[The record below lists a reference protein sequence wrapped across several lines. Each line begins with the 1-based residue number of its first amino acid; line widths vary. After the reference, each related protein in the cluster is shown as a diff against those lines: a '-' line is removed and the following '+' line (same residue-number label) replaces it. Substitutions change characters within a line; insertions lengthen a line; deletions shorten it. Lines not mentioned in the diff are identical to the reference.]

1 MRGMNDVMLL
11 VALTQSVDEYGDPV
25 CTEMS
30 RQVFCEVASIGQKE
44 FYQAHATGLKPEIK
58 FRLADYLDYRNEKI
72 VLYAGQRYRVLRTYR
87 SGQALEITCYSEVN
101 QS

>member
-1 MRGMNDVMLL
+1 MNDVILL
-11 VALTQSVDEYGDPV
+11 IASMQDVDDYGDPV
-25 CTEMS
+25 YKETS
-30 RQVFCEVASIGQKE
+30 RHVFCEVESIGLKE

-58 FRLADYLDYRNEKI
+58 FLLADYLDYQNEKA
-72 VLYAGQRYRVLRTYR
+72 VLYAGKRYHVLRTYR

>member
-1 MRGMNDVMLL
+1 MNDVILL
-11 VALTQSVDEYGDPV
+11 VASTQGVDDYGDPV
-25 CTEMS
+25 CRETS

-58 FRLADYLDYRNEKI
+58 FRLADYLDYQDEKI
-72 VLYAGQRYRVLRTYR
+72 VLHAEKRYRVLRTYR
-87 SGQALEITCYSEVN
+87 SGQTLEITCYSEVN